1 MQMKQSSVM
10 ATRFADGTPLTVNG
24 VESVT
29 NAFQKNGLDQPVM
42 FVDDDRLIF
51 ELTINA
57 ATNQHTSSDSTVS
70 PINPRVYKIILQAVA
85 DDDGFENRKMFLPS
99 ESPDTEGSNSYY
111 DTFTN

>member
-10 ATRFADGTPLTVNG
+10 STRFADGTPLTVNG

-51 ELTINA
+51 ELTIKA

-70 PINPRVYKIILQAVA
+70 PIDPRVYKIILQAVA
-85 DDDGFENRKMFLPS
+85 DSDGFENRKMYLSS
-99 ESPDTEGSNSYY
+99 ESPDTEGSTSYY